1 MNNSEHKYRIWLEVD
16 EYNIELDKRFGEEYC
31 NAIIYFS
38 NDTEIGL
45 NIWSENFF

>member
-1 MNNSEHKYRIWLEVD
+1 MNNLEHKYRIWLEVD

-31 NAIIYFS
+31 NVIIYFS